1 MSKDFDVAPY
11 PCFER
16 ETYHKED
23 RGFIPGKG
31 HPDIKK
37 TWPNIPMNPGIRPNP
52 LVKENKKENKLWQ
65 K

>member
-1 MSKDFDVAPY
+1 MAKDFDTARSPY
-11 PCFER
+11 FYR
-16 ETYHKED
+16 ETIHKED

-37 TWPNIPMNPGIRPNP
+37 TWPNIPKNPVTRPNP
-52 LVKENKKENKLWQ
+52 LMKGNEKESEIWQ